1 MPIEVPPN
9 ATILFQGDSITDAG
23 RRQNDE
29 AILGTG
35 YVMITAALFS
45 AMHPEKNAR
54 FLNRGQ
60 SGNRIRELRARW
72 QKDCID
78 LRPDIV
84 SILIGINDTLRN
96 HGWNNP
102 TSNEAFETDF
112 RRILEQTRDV
122 LNAQVLLVE
131 PFLLPVANQQLKLR
145 EDLNLRIEIVRKM
158 SREFRTSLV
167 PLDGIFARAAKKKE
181 SSFWSLDGVHPTL
194 AGHALI
200 AQSCLRYLTDKLS
213 PQSWVSELG
222 DSKE

>member
-23 RRQNDE
+23 RRQKDE

-45 AMHPEKNAR
+45 AMYPEKNAR
-54 FLNRGQ
+54 FLNRGR
-60 SGNRIRELRARW
+60 SGNRIRDLRARW
-72 QKDCID
+72 QKDCLD
-78 LRPDIV
+78 LKPDIV

-96 HGWNNP
+96 HVWNNP
-102 TSNEAFETDF
+102 TSIEAFETDF
-112 RRILEQTRDV
+112 RKILEQTRDV
-122 LNAQVLLVE
+122 LNAQILLVE
-131 PFLLPVANQQLKLR
+131 PFLLPVAKEQLKLR
-145 EDLNLRIEIVRKM
+145 EDLNPRIEVVRKM

-167 PLDGIFARAAKKKE
+167 PLDGIFARAVKRKQ

-200 AQSCLRYLTDKLS
+200 AQSCLKYLTGTLS
-213 PQSWVSELG
+213 QRAR
-222 DSKE
+222 